1 MSASINLLSGEN
13 GLPGSR
19 WYAPSYEP
27 FPADDDESMG
37 WIFDREPE
45 HLPQSDYLDRY
56 RDRSLDVSSR
66 QNAISYILM
75 VNGYYNFGP
84 VTNYLSI
91 NYFDR
96 FLSSHDLPKGKGWPV
111 HLLAVACLSLAAKME
126 EPEVPNLVDLQIGE
140 PRYIFEARTIQRMEL
155 LVMAKL
161 KWRLWP
167 VTPFS
172 FISHFVKKLDSSSA
186 LSSNRLYSKAVQLIL
201 GANRVID
208 FLGYRPSCIAAAAVL
223 CAAAD
228 DRSHVSK
235 YPPEFYS
242 RMQGELRGCV
252 RLMQGMAVDEPWFPS
267 TAMASPPRSPI
278 GVLEAAECTSY
289 NDTHQ
294 SSTNAEDQIAIPG
307 GETS

>member
-1 MSASINLLSGEN
+1 MRMSASINLLSGEN

-19 WYAPSYEP
+19 WYAPNYEP
-27 FPADDDESMG
+27 YPADDDESMG

-56 RDRSLDVSSR
+56 RNRSLDVTSR

-75 VNGYYNFGP
+75 
-84 VTNYLSI
+84 
-91 NYFDR
+91 
-96 FLSSHDLPKGKGWPV
+96 KGKGWPV

-172 FISHFVKKLDSSSA
+172 FISHFVKKLDTSSA

-228 DRSHVSK
+228 DRSRVSK

-252 RLMQGMAVDEPWFPS
+252 RLMQGMAVEEPWFPS

-294 SSTNAEDQIAIPG
+294 SSTNGEDQIAIPG